1 MWTTSVYGQMNWLQ
15 CKIHLIHFL
24 PSTDHLH
31 LIKVPLK
38 PVRPPSRLRLPDP
51 EPGQHLAPGLNLL
64 PERRQPG
71 VPAPEVAG
79 RPLQPLRVFDL
90 MFGLKQRDT
99 GIIKYLFNNR
109 WLRIS
114 FRISLSVLS
123 FVFLTHFRHHQLQR
137 DGGAQAEQA

>member
-15 CKIHLIHFL
+15 DKIHLIHFL

-79 RPLQPLRVFDL
+79 RPLQPLRPHVRA
-90 MFGLKQRDT
+90 QTAR
-99 GIIKYLFNNR
+99 
-109 WLRIS
+109 
-114 FRISLSVLS
+114 
-123 FVFLTHFRHHQLQR
+123 HRHHQIPIQQQV
-137 DGGAQAEQA
+137 AQNKFQNKSFSFVICFFDAFQTSSTSA